1 MARIVQKD
9 GIYTR
14 RGDGLDVLQAP
25 NLNMYKHI
33 IEYARNPQNGL
44 DIQFRGGYINI
55 YYRGGNLLRLYFD
68 DNEPLRPESFD
79 KWYFYQPTKESV
91 LTKSDIVRLCKN
103 ESESWYKQTSEKP
116 GNRYNRYR
124 HIYSDYEKYRREA
137 VEIESTLRNRWSELL
152 SRLQN
157 CTEYNEIAS
166 IMEEMK
172 TTMDG
177 WKKSLKEVGRRETES
192 GERVVQHYISLFNKE
207 YDEGTDYLVLDLEYA
222 ISAHALYRD
231 DRTPDRQ
238 QPRIDIVA
246 IEKRTGQ
253 LYVMELKYGMGAVD
267 GNAGVDVHYNDYL
280 DTVGDDEKWIYF
292 WDDINILLTAKKNLG
307 FFLEKN
313 EVVLKKEKPQFA
325 FIMKEQNNTDKR
337 EFVNAIK
344 TSVSIPDNVPVLFLP
359 KDQDETFFN
368 PIPDGLKLSKKYL
381 L

>member
-1 MARIVQKD
+1 M
-9 GIYTR
+9 
-14 RGDGLDVLQAP
+14 DVLQAP

-79 KWYFYQPTKESV
+79 KWYFYQPTKENV

-116 GNRYNRYR
+116 GDRYNRYR

-137 VEIESTLRNRWSELL
+137 VEIESTLHNRWSELL

-280 DTVGDDEKWIYF
+280 NTVGDDEKWIYF
-292 WDDINILLTAKKNLG
+292 WDDINVLLTAKKNLG

-313 EVVLKKEKPQFA
+313 EVVLKKEKPKFA

>member
-1 MARIVQKD
+1 
-9 GIYTR
+9 
-14 RGDGLDVLQAP
+14 
-25 NLNMYKHI
+25 
-33 IEYARNPQNGL
+33 
-44 DIQFRGGYINI
+44 
-55 YYRGGNLLRLYFD
+55 
-68 DNEPLRPESFD
+68 
-79 KWYFYQPTKESV
+79 
-91 LTKSDIVRLCKN
+91 
-103 ESESWYKQTSEKP
+103 
-116 GNRYNRYR
+116 
-124 HIYSDYEKYRREA
+124 
-137 VEIESTLRNRWSELL
+137 
-152 SRLQN
+152 
-157 CTEYNEIAS
+157 
-166 IMEEMK
+166 MEEMK

-280 DTVGDDEKWIYF
+280 NTVGDDEKWIYF
-292 WDDINILLTAKKNLG
+292 WDDINVLLTAKKNLG

-313 EVVLKKEKPQFA
+313 EVVLKKEKPKFA

>member
-1 MARIVQKD
+1 MARFVQKD
-9 GIYTR
+9 GIYVR
-14 RGDGLDVLQAP
+14 RGEGLDILQTH
-25 NLNMYKHI
+25 NIQIFKHI
-33 IEYARNPQNGL
+33 MQYARNPQNGL

-68 DNEPLRPESFD
+68 DNEPLRPGSFD

-103 ESESWYKQTSEKP
+103 KFELWYKQRSEKP
-116 GNRYNRYR
+116 SKKYNRYR
-124 HIYSDYEKYRREA
+124 QIYSNYERYRREA
-137 VEIESTLRNRWSELL
+137 IEIDSTLQNRWDVLL

-157 CTEYNEIAS
+157 CTEYNEFAS

-207 YDEGTDYLVLDLEYA
+207 YDEGTDYLVLDLEYL

-280 DTVGDDEKWIYF
+280 NTVGDDEKWIYF
-292 WDDINILLTAKKNLG
+292 WDDINVLLTAKKNLG

-313 EVVLKKEKPQFA
+313 EVVLKKEKPKFA